1 MAAMREAAPR
11 LAMEDKDR
19 EDMYGQNTKLQQA
32 QIEKTATADNL
43 VSAGMAPAKTG
54 RAATPRNMAGAVG
67 GGPEASREKQQS
79 QDADYNNMEVDD
91 KAGPQPSASLSSG
104 DGWLT
109 KFFPYLYGSGDKPS
123 MRVGA
128 D

>member
-1 MAAMREAAPR
+1 
-11 LAMEDKDR
+11 
-19 EDMYGQNTKLQQA
+19 
-32 QIEKTATADNL
+32 
-43 VSAGMAPAKTG
+43 
-54 RAATPRNMAGAVG
+54 MAGAIG
-67 GGPEASREKQQS
+67 GGPEASREKQQA

-91 KAGPQPSASLSSG
+91 KAGNKPSASLSSG

-123 MRVGA
+123 LRVGA